1 MRLIDADKLRIKCHT
16 VNDLQPDKFVVSRM
30 MVSSE
35 AIDTEPTV
43 KAVPIEWI
51 KNIISANKY
60 LWEKSK
66 ERMFIDQ
73 GVVTIVNYSL
83 TAQILSELI
92 DRWERENE
100 ID

>member
-35 AIDTEPTV
+35 VIDAEPTV
-43 KAVPIEWI
+43 EAIPIEYI
-51 KNIISANKY
+51 KNIINANLY
-60 LWEKSK
+60 LWEQTK

-73 GVVTIVNYSL
+73 GVVRVINYSM

-92 DRWERENE
+92 DRWEKENE
-100 ID
+100 AN